1 MSEAFESEK
10 GKSDVVGA
18 TQTSPWQKITEGL
31 GATSS
36 KNVTLHPSTSIGFE
50 VRELVSIER
59 IANAMINHK
68 SR

>member
-10 GKSDVVGA
+10 GESDVVGA
-18 TQTSPWQKITEGL
+18 AQTSLWQKITEGL
-31 GATSS
+31 GAASS

-50 VRELVSIER
+50 VRELVSIDR